1 MARPKGIKISQLTR
15 DNAAALTACKLDG
28 RLPAALVITPTTA
41 TWPLNY
47 NAAGA
52 LQTVLDAI
60 SKSDGTTRRAL
71 HAPRRKLE
79 KLVRPGTSP
88 VLPPPDPPKARKTKN
103 SVACQAAGHGELVEV
118 GTGRAKCLDCGLI
131 VDRPTP
137 KPTRQGAARTRRK
150 PAAPAQAVP
159 AGRKP
164 TTSQKATLP
173 AYGVI
178 RDGSSYLVVQLE
190 PHGVVL
196 ARCGHD
202 DAAELIVSAL
212 NERTPR

>member
-1 MARPKGIKISQLTR
+1 MARPKGVKISQLTR

-28 RLPAALVITPTTA
+28 RLPAALAVTPTTA

-79 KLVRPGTSP
+79 KLVRPGASP
-88 VLPPPDPPKARKTKN
+88 VVPTPDPPKARKTKN

-137 KPTRQGAARTRRK
+137 KPTRQRAARTRRTAAALDTLAQAQRDVGASYVAIRADLDGPWLVVDLSSAIVIATCPHGE
-150 PAAPAQAVP
+150 PAA
-159 AGRKP
+159 R
-164 TTSQKATLP
+164 
-173 AYGVI
+173 
-178 RDGSSYLVVQLE
+178 
-190 PHGVVL
+190 
-196 ARCGHD
+196 
-202 DAAELIVSAL
+202 IVAAL
-212 NERTPR
+212 NQTGGR